1 MKRRVLFL
9 VSALAGLSAFAV
21 GTTNVKWEFPIEYS
35 QAGLPFADGKTG
47 FLVWGGTNKL
57 NVTVSRADLWDHRGG
72 YEWTEDQSY
81 ENIRNFLLARN
92 VKAIDDLYKKEVAPG
107 EVKNPY
113 MLPLGMVEFDL
124 TPWCLKSAELDP
136 KSGLAKIT
144 LEKDG
149 RLDFLFMALSGD
161 TFVVDWPKSL
171 SPKGKAISSFEFPRV
186 RRSLEK
192 VGFSAAK
199 YYGDEKSGGFEWA
212 IPEDKSVSISFETSN
227 GASFIA
233 SSRASRARPTVGDAE
248 KMVSLAKDKWS
259 DWWSSAAK
267 VYIPDAEIQEIYDYG
282 MYRFGAMTDPDG
294 TPAPLQGPWY
304 EECKLP
310 PWNGDYHFNINIQMC
325 YWPAFHGN
333 KLENLKPLFKMMKS
347 WWPILQ
353 DNARKFCKIEDGF
366 MLPHSVD
373 DRCTLIGGYWL
384 GTIDHGCT
392 AWMAHLMFR
401 YVQYSGDI
409 EFLKSHAYPFMK
421 GAMNVYRAI
430 MEEYK
435 GRLSIAATNSPEWW
449 GDGPPDDAWGRDASF
464 QLAACHR
471 LCSDLIAAAELL
483 GEKPSPMWLDV
494 KKRLPQY
501 SVAPQTSCVRHTAEE
516 IGLFD
521 GKRLAESHRHHSHM
535 AGIVPFDTIDFECD
549 EKTKNH
555 VKETYT
561 TWIQHGPG
569 LWAGWS
575 MPWASML
582 QTRIGMSDMAVYTL
596 KTWKKFFN
604 NPGHGSRHNPYYSGF
619 SLIGKHPFDASG
631 EGNGEIMQMDGAA
644 ASVAAIQELL
654 CHERGG
660 IVRLF
665 VGAPKEWKSVSF
677 ENILVA
683 GGFLVSAK
691 RDNGVVT
698 LDVRSTRAG
707 VFRWQDPLTGEI
719 RQKRFDGSGS
729 FKRIYSR

>member
-1 MKRRVLFL
+1 M
-9 VSALAGLSAFAV
+9 
-21 GTTNVKWEFPIEYS
+21 
-35 QAGLPFADGKTG
+35 
-47 FLVWGGTNKL
+47 
-57 NVTVSRADLWDHRGG
+57 
-72 YEWTEDQSY
+72 
-81 ENIRNFLLARN
+81 
-92 VKAIDDLYKKEVAPG
+92 
-107 EVKNPY
+107 
-113 MLPLGMVEFDL
+113 
-124 TPWCLKSAELDP
+124 
-136 KSGLAKIT
+136 
-144 LEKDG
+144 
-149 RLDFLFMALSGD
+149 
-161 TFVVDWPKSL
+161 
-171 SPKGKAISSFEFPRV
+171 
-186 RRSLEK
+186 
-192 VGFSAAK
+192 
-199 YYGDEKSGGFEWA
+199 
-212 IPEDKSVSISFETSN
+212 SN
-227 GASFIA
+227 GAKHSRKYYVSKDCDAMIIEIEA
-233 SSRASRARPTVGDAE
+233 SAKASLDLEVNLSRAFRCTEEIIEDGLLKISGTLDSGAE
-248 KMVSLAKDKWS
+248 KPGMGYAAYAKILTEGKNAVIEEGRVYDADKAWIIISAATSYFEGDDYDRKAREILAKATENFDPERTYAASVQAHKALYDRASVHFES
-259 DWWSSAAK
+259 DAASASLPAGERIVAYSEGAK
-267 VYIPDAEIQEIYDYG
+267 DNHLAALYYNYG
-282 MYRFGAMTDPDG
+282 RYLLICSTREGSLP
-294 TPAPLQGPWY
+294 PNLQGLWANTY
-304 EECKLP
+304 QT

-409 EFLKSHAYPFMK
+409 EFLKSYAYPFMK

-521 GKRLAESHRHHSHM
+521 GKRLPESHRHHSHM

>member
-1 MKRRVLFL
+1 MKKAIVAAIFFGAAM
-9 VSALAGLSAFAV
+9 SAHCAGK
-21 GTTNVKWEFPIEYS
+21 TIVKWEFPIEYS
-35 QAGLPFADGKTG
+35 QAGLPFADAKSGI
-47 FLVWGGTNKL
+47 LVWGGSNTL
-57 NVTVSRADLWDHRGG
+57 NVTVSRVDLWDHRGG
-72 YEWTEDQSY
+72 YEWTEEQSY
-81 ENIRNFLLARN
+81 VNIRDFLQSRN
-92 VKAIDDLYKKEVAPG
+92 EKGLNDLYKKEVAEG

-113 MLPLGMVEFDL
+113 MLPLGMIRFDL
-124 TPWCLKSAELDP
+124 GPWRLVSARLDP
-136 KSGLAKIT
+136 KTGSAVIT
-144 LEKDG
+144 VENDG
-149 RLDFLFMALSGD
+149 RKESAEAAMCAD
-161 TFVVDWPKSL
+161 TFVIRWPEGI
-171 SPKGKAISSFEFPRV
+171 SPKGKAYSSFEFPRV
-186 RRSLEK
+186 RSKLEK
-192 VGFSAAK
+192 VGFKPAE
-199 YYGDEKSGGFEWA
+199 YYGDEKSGGFEWR
-212 IPEDKSVSISFETSN
+212 IPEDKPVSMSYDTAS
-227 GASFIA
+227 GASFIT
-233 SSRASRARPTVGDAE
+233 SSRTSRAKPSLGDAE
-248 KMVSLAKDKWS
+248 KMISDAKNKWRK
-259 DWWSSAAK
+259 WWRSAAK
-267 VYIPDAEIQEIYDYG
+267 VTLPDSEVQEIYDYG

-294 TPAPLQGPWY
+294 IPAPLQGPWY
-304 EECKLP
+304 EECQLP

-333 KLENLKPLFKMMKS
+333 KLENLKPVFRMMKS
-347 WWPILQ
+347 WWPILRE
-353 DNARKFCKIEDGF
+353 NARKFCKIEDGF

-373 DRCTLIGGYWL
+373 DRGTLIGGYWL

-409 EFLKSHAYPFMK
+409 EFLKSDAYPFMK

-449 GDGPPDDAWGRDASF
+449 GDGLPDDAWGRDASF

-471 LCSDLIAAAELL
+471 LCSDLIAAAEILV
-483 GEKPSPMWLDV
+483 EKPLPMWTDV
-494 KKRLPQY
+494 KNRLPLY
-501 SVAPQTSCVRHTAEE
+501 SVAPQTSCIRHSEEE

-521 GKRLAESHRHHSHM
+521 GKRLPESHRHHSHM

-549 EKTKNH
+549 QKTRNH

-569 LWAGWS
+569 LWSGWS

-604 NPGHGSRHNPYYSGF
+604 NPGHGSRHNPYFPGF
-619 SLIGKHPFDASG
+619 SLIGKHPFDPNG
-631 EGNGEIMQMDGAA
+631 EGDREVMQMDGAA

-660 IVRLF
+660 VVRLF
-665 VGAPKEWKSVSF
+665 VGAPKEWKRVSF
-677 ENILVA
+677 ENFLVA
-683 GGFLVSAK
+683 GGFLLSAK

-698 LDVRSTRAG
+698 LTVRSTRPG
-707 VFRWQDPLTGEI
+707 VLRWQDPATGKIREI
-719 RQKRFDGSGS
+719 SFD
-729 FKRIYSR
+729 KPDCRKVL